1 MIIKIDLF
9 YGDKSLPLELP
20 DDRVKHLLEAKPLP
34 VPESEEKLVKAAL
47 AQPIDSASLSELVNN
62 GERACIIISDMTRS
76 WVRHHVIIPPL
87 LDELNKGGIADNNIM
102 IISATGD
109 HREQTEKEHKLL
121 VGEEAYRRVEV
132 VDHRARNKEEMIF
145 LGTTSYGTPVSI
157 NKRVADADR
166 VILTGGIVYHFLAGW
181 GGGKKAIIP
190 GVSSYETIMK
200 NHSLAFCS
208 EKGRGLN
215 PDVCAGK
222 IDDNPCSDD
231 MVQGASLVAP
241 VFMVNSIINEDTHQ
255 IAYVV
260 AGNYITAFRKGCD
273 LVSEHFGVNLPDR
286 SELVIASCG
295 GYPKD
300 INFYQ
305 TYKTIYNAH
314 FALEK
319 GGTLLLVS
327 ESREGIGSDDFF
339 SVFTDYAN
347 NDQREAALRQEYT
360 IGGQMGYHSA
370 VVAEENDV
378 LVLSG
383 LSDDQVE
390 QMGMIP
396 IKTLEEAM
404 AFIKKKH
411 GSIPPAYLMPNG
423 GSTMPCS
430 GGSPFFRNN
439 STI

>member
-1 MIIKIDLF
+1 MKINLP
-9 YGDKSLPLELP
+9 YGNKSLPLELP
-20 DDRVKHLLEAKPLP
+20 EDRVKHVLEAKPLP
-34 VPESEEKLVKAAL
+34 VPDSEEKLAKDAL
-47 AQPIDSASLSELVNN
+47 AQPIDSAPLSELVNK
-62 GERACIIISDMTRS
+62 GESVCIIVGDMTRS
-76 WVRHHVIIPPL
+76 WARHHVLIPFL
-87 LDELNKGGIADNNIM
+87 LEELNQGGIADNNII

-109 HREQTEKEHKLL
+109 HREQTDEEHKTL

-132 VDHRARNKEEMIF
+132 VDHRARNKDEMVF
-145 LGTTSYGTPVSI
+145 LGNTGYGTPVSI

-181 GGGKKAIIP
+181 GGGKKAILP

-200 NHSLAFCS
+200 NHSLALYP
-208 EKGRGLN
+208 EEGRGLN

-222 IDDNPCSDD
+222 IDDNPCCDD
-231 MVQGASLVAP
+231 MVQGTSLVAP
-241 VFMVNSIINEDTHQ
+241 DFMVNSIINEETHQ

-273 LVSEHFGVNLPDR
+273 LVTEHFGVNLPDR
-286 SELVIASCG
+286 SKLVIASCG

-319 GGTLLLVS
+319 GGILLLIS
-327 ESREGIGSDDFF
+327 ESREGIGSDDFA
-339 SVFTDYAN
+339 SIFTAYTDN
-347 NDQREAALRQEYT
+347 RQREAALRREYT

-370 VVAEENDV
+370 VVAEDNDV

-383 LSDDQVE
+383 LSDDQVK

-396 IKTLEEAM
+396 IKTLEEGM

-411 GSIPPAYLMPNG
+411 GSIPPACLMPHG
-423 GSTMPCS
+423 GSTMP
-430 GGSPFFRNN
+430 GLYK
-439 STI
+439 

>member
-1 MIIKIDLF
+1 MKIDLL
-9 YGDKSLPLELP
+9 YGDKTFPLELP
-20 DDRVKHLLEAKPLP
+20 DDRVKYVLEAKPLP
-34 VPESEEKLVKAAL
+34 VPESEEKLIKDAL
-47 AQPIDSASLSELVNN
+47 ARPIDSAPLSELVNR
-62 GERACIIISDMTRS
+62 GESACIIVGDMTRS
-76 WVRHHVIIPPL
+76 WVRHHVFIPLL
-87 LDELNKGGIADNNIM
+87 LDELNRGGIADNDIN

-109 HREQTEKEHKLL
+109 HREQTGEEHKIL
-121 VGEEAYRRVEV
+121 VGEEAYRRVKV
-132 VDHRARNKEEMIF
+132 IDHRARNKDEMVF
-145 LGTTSYGTPVSI
+145 LGNTSYGTPVSI
-157 NKRVADADR
+157 NKQVADADR

-200 NHSLAFCS
+200 NHSLAFYP
-208 EKGRGLN
+208 EEGRGLN

-222 IDDNPCSDD
+222 IDDNPCCDD
-231 MVQGASLVAP
+231 MVQGTSLVAP
-241 VFMVNSIINEDTHQ
+241 DFMVNSIINEENHQ

-273 LVSEHFGVNLPDR
+273 LVTEHFGADLPDR

-327 ESREGIGSDDFF
+327 ESREGIGSDDFA
-339 SVFTDYAN
+339 SIFTAYTDN
-347 NDQREAALRQEYT
+347 GQREAALRREYT

-370 VVAEENDV
+370 VVAEDNDV

-383 LSDDQVE
+383 LSDDQVK

-396 IKTLEEAM
+396 IKTLEEGM

-411 GSIPPAYLMPNG
+411 GSIPPACLMPHG
-423 GSTMPCS
+423 GSTMPCL
-430 GGSPFFRNN
+430 
-439 STI
+439 TCKD